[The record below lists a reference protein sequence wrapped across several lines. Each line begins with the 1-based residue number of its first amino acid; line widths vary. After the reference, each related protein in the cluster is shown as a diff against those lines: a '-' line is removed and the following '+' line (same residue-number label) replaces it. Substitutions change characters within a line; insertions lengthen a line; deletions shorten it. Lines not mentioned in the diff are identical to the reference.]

1 MERGGF
7 LTSACFAAVGVAVW
21 LLQACARPGCDAGMT
36 PGTQRGPMQAE
47 NNPAPPRASATRAPA
62 DKVDPQEVDVLQ
74 KIKARRSAAGVRY
87 VSPNSSELEL
97 FGDWFRSLVEGAEV
111 DQKPSRVPP
120 AGFELDAADARLWI
134 AGERATERR
143 GAGAYAL
150 RAGVASRWVVQAP
163 HTFFDVGTLEI
174 ALDCFHALNA
184 RALFVNTVRRSNT
197 GGEDLEHEER
207 AELARSGEA
216 GSDLAHAP
224 LSFFTTAH
232 AVLARAAPP
241 YAVLQ
246 IHGFRDELLPGV
258 SAVVSAAGT
267 NASVIPLSRQLQAVL
282 GRDAVRLYPSEVRKL
297 GGTRNVQ
304 AQLSKREGAAFIH
317 LELSRTLRRRLRAEP
332 ELARTFNAAIRAGA
346 LATAER

>member
-1 MERGGF
+1 MTR
-7 LTSACFAAVGVAVW
+7 TSFAALGVAVW
-21 LLQACARPGCDAGMT
+21 LLQACARQGCDAGT
-36 PGTQRGPMQAE
+36 APGTQRPMQTE
-47 NNPAPPRASATRAPA
+47 NKPAPPRAPA
-62 DKVDPQEVDVLQ
+62 AREPAAKVDSQEVNVLQ

-87 VSPNSSELEL
+87 VSPNSSELEV
-97 FGDWFRSLVEGAEV
+97 FEGWFRALVEGAEATTA
-111 DQKPSRVPP
+111 PEGAAP
-120 AGFELDAADARLWI
+120 AGFELDAADAPLWI
-134 AGERATERR
+134 AGERVTERR
-143 GAGAYAL
+143 GAGAYML

-184 RALFVNTVRRSNT
+184 RALFVNTVRRSNV
-197 GGEDLEHEER
+197 GGEALEQEER

-224 LSFFTTAH
+224 HSFFTTAH
-232 AVLARAAPP
+232 AVLARAAPA

-267 NASVIPLSRQLQAVL
+267 NASVNALSRQLRAVL
-282 GRDAVRLYPSEVRKL
+282 GPDAVRLYPSEVRKL

-317 LELSRTLRRRLRAEP
+317 LELSRTLRQRLRAEP
-332 ELARTFNAAIRAGA
+332 ELARTFHEAIRAGT
-346 LATAER
+346 LTTVER